1 MFDDSE
7 DDGIIEFGVPER
19 HPQYTDIL
27 MPHIVRSVQDIFLQS
42 LRDQK
47 IEMMYVFISE
57 DQIDAFVSRMLAYWE
72 KLEKYEICQEVLHLG
87 NEFKERWK
95 AFDHEG
101 QTSGVVRISDIFGT
115 TLT

>member
-1 MFDDSE
+1 MFEDSE
-7 DDGIIEFGVPER
+7 DDAIEFDVPDR

-47 IEMMYVFISE
+47 VEMMYVFINE
-57 DQIDAFVSRMLAYWE
+57 EQIDAFIARMLAYWE

-87 NEFKERWK
+87 KEFKERWK
-95 AFDHEG
+95 NFDQTG
-101 QTSGVVRISDIFGT
+101 QTSGVMRISDIFGT